1 MKRLSKKQIGR
12 AACTIL
18 QQLALTT
25 PLNVVYSWGITNKV
39 ATQIEITVDGMEKNV
54 AALMMDVN
62 GFNYQGRLYVTNNR
76 VKQTFGLYSEQ
87 NGMLHEEKKSIAYKD
102 LGQALDTFIETGG
115 MSLVF
120 WNIPTARTRQQV
132 TGRSPDCTQ
141 QSRLRLTRTD
151 SRRS

>member
-12 AACTIL
+12 AVCTIL

-25 PLNVVYSWGITNKV
+25 PLNVVYSWGVTNKV
-39 ATQIEITVDGMEKNV
+39 ATQIEIMVDGMEKNV

-87 NGMLHEEKKSIAYKD
+87 NGILHEEKKSIAYKD
-102 LGQALDTFIETGG
+102 LGQVLDTVIETGG
-115 MSLVF
+115 MS
-120 WNIPTARTRQQV
+120 QQEHL
-132 TGRSPDCTQ
+132 Q
-141 QSRLRLTRTD
+141 RLREYAKRLLA
-151 SRRS
+151 

>member
-1 MKRLSKKQIGR
+1 MKRLSKKQMGR
-12 AACTIL
+12 AVCTIL

-25 PLNVVYSWGITNKV
+25 PLNVVYSWGVTNKV

-87 NGMLHEEKKSIAYKD
+87 NGMLHEENKNIAFKD
-102 LGQALDTFIETGG
+102 LGQVLDAVIETGG
-115 MSLVF
+115 MS
-120 WNIPTARTRQQV
+120 QQKHL
-132 TGRSPDCTQ
+132 Q
-141 QSRLRLTRTD
+141 RLREYAKRLLA
-151 SRRS
+151 

>member
-25 PLNVVYSWGITNKV
+25 PLNVVYSWGVTNKV
-39 ATQIEITVDGMEKNV
+39 ATQIEITVDGMEKAV

-76 VKQTFGLYSEQ
+76 VKQTFGLYSER
-87 NGMLHEEKKSIAYKD
+87 NGMLHEENENIAFKD
-102 LGQALDTFIETGG
+102 LWQVLDAVIETDG
-115 MSLVF
+115 MS
-120 WNIPTARTRQQV
+120 QQEYL
-132 TGRSPDCTQ
+132 Q
-141 QSRLRLTRTD
+141 RLREYAKRLLA
-151 SRRS
+151 

>member
-25 PLNVVYSWGITNKV
+25 PFNVVYSWGVTNRV
-39 ATQIEITVDGMEKNV
+39 ATQIEIAVDGTEKNV

-76 VKQTFGLYSEQ
+76 VKQTFGLYSER
-87 NGMLHEEKKSIAYKD
+87 NGMLHEENENIAFKD
-102 LGQALDTFIETGG
+102 LGQVLDAVIETGG
-115 MSLVF
+115 MS
-120 WNIPTARTRQQV
+120 QQKHL
-132 TGRSPDCTQ
+132 Q
-141 QSRLRLTRTD
+141 RLREYAKRLLA
-151 SRRS
+151 

>member
-25 PLNVVYSWGITNKV
+25 PLNVVYGWGVTNKV
-39 ATQIEITVDGMEKNV
+39 ATQIEITVDGMERTV

-76 VKQTFGLYSEQ
+76 VKQTFGLYSER
-87 NGMLHEEKKSIAYKD
+87 NGMLHEENENIAFKD
-102 LGQALDTFIETGG
+102 LWQVLDAVIETGG
-115 MSLVF
+115 MS
-120 WNIPTARTRQQV
+120 QQEHL
-132 TGRSPDCTQ
+132 Q
-141 QSRLRLTRTD
+141 RLREYAKRLLA
-151 SRRS
+151 

>member
-12 AACTIL
+12 AVCTIL

-25 PLNVVYSWGITNKV
+25 PLNVVYSWGVTNKV
-39 ATQIEITVDGMEKNV
+39 ATQIEITVDGMERTV

-76 VKQTFGLYSEQ
+76 VKQTFGLYSER

-102 LGQALDTFIETGG
+102 LGQVLDAVIETDG
-115 MSLVF
+115 MS
-120 WNIPTARTRQQV
+120 QQEYL
-132 TGRSPDCTQ
+132 Q
-141 QSRLRLTRTD
+141 RLREYAKRLLA
-151 SRRS
+151 

>member
-1 MKRLSKKQIGR
+1 MKRLRKKQIGR
-12 AACTIL
+12 AVCTIL

-76 VKQTFGLYSEQ
+76 VKQTFGLYSER
-87 NGMLHEEKKSIAYKD
+87 NGMLHEENENIAFKD
-102 LGQALDTFIETGG
+102 LWQVLDAVIETGG
-115 MSLVF
+115 MS
-120 WNIPTARTRQQV
+120 QQKHL
-132 TGRSPDCTQ
+132 Q
-141 QSRLRLTRTD
+141 RLREYAKRLLA
-151 SRRS
+151 

>member
-25 PLNVVYSWGITNKV
+25 PLNVVYGWGVTNKV
-39 ATQIEITVDGMEKNV
+39 ATQIEITVDGMERTV

-76 VKQTFGLYSEQ
+76 VKQTFGLYSER
-87 NGMLHEEKKSIAYKD
+87 NGMLHEENENIAFKD
-102 LGQALDTFIETGG
+102 LGQVLDAVIETGG
-115 MSLVF
+115 MS
-120 WNIPTARTRQQV
+120 QQEHL
-132 TGRSPDCTQ
+132 Q
-141 QSRLRLTRTD
+141 RLREYAKRLLA
-151 SRRS
+151 

>member
-25 PLNVVYSWGITNKV
+25 PLNVVYSWGVTNKV

-87 NGMLHEEKKSIAYKD
+87 NGMLHA
-102 LGQALDTFIETGG
+102 ALPICFLLNLFI
-115 MSLVF
+115 F
-120 WNIPTARTRQQV
+120 
-132 TGRSPDCTQ
+132 
-141 QSRLRLTRTD
+141 QSGYAKGKAVNLTPCGKY
-151 SRRS
+151 

>member
-1 MKRLSKKQIGR
+1 MKRLRKKQIGR

-25 PLNVVYSWGITNKV
+25 PLNVVYGWGVTNKV
-39 ATQIEITVDGMEKNV
+39 ATQIEITVDGMERTV
-54 AALMMDVN
+54 AALMMDVD

-102 LGQALDTFIETGG
+102 LGQVLDTVIETGG
-115 MSLVF
+115 MS
-120 WNIPTARTRQQV
+120 QQKYLE
-132 TGRSPDCTQ
+132 
-141 QSRLRLTRTD
+141 RLREYAKKLLA
-151 SRRS
+151 